1 MLETNTT
8 TYSLTKQDIEEAII
22 NHMERITGKVDDKDG
37 KFDIKFDVE
46 ELTETYWISN
56 FETDTTV
63 VGHNISAKVELI
75 QEK

>member
-8 TYSLTKQDIEEAII
+8 TYILTKQDIEEAII
-22 NHMERITGKVDDKDG
+22 NHMKLVEGKIGG